1 MRAAVFRYLCAPA
14 LLCCR
19 LVSPS
24 PRADTARD
32 IAALVRAG
40 LAECEAG
47 RLQEPCFQETF
58 FDTSVTQLQLA
69 GLAASSWF
77 LFARGLQ
84 GAAVYPGA
92 GARGGVVAGE
102 HIQGVYIYPDWSSCV
117 QGTWEH
123 HILVQ
128 GEGRQLATWIWD
140 MDTLHYSTH
149 CMQVITVLWRRWT
162 SAPGW
167 SAPG

>member
-1 MRAAVFRYLCAPA
+1 MRVSAVIRYLCAPV

-19 LVSPS
+19 AGSASPH
-24 PRADTARD
+24 ADTARD
-32 IAALVRAG
+32 IAAFVRAG
-40 LAECEAG
+40 LAECEAR
-47 RLQEPCFQETF
+47 RLQEPCFEETF
-58 FDTSVTQLQLA
+58 FDTSVMQLQLG

-77 LFARGLQ
+77 LFSRGLQ

-92 GARGGVVAGE
+92 GARGGVVAGD
-102 HIQGVYIYPDWSSCV
+102 HLQGVYIYPDWSSCV

-123 HILVQ
+123 HVLVQ
-128 GEGRQLATWIWD
+128 GEGRQLEIWALYIL
-140 MDTLHYSTH
+140 TTP
-149 CMQVITVLWRRWT
+149 QVITAWWRRWT